1 MWIFLKTYWQ
11 STMKKLAIPLILAL
25 ATFSLTAARPFGDA
39 TGKGILLQYKCNK
52 CHTIESQGIARD
64 GKAPEGKQPPDLSG
78 VGLKHDASW
87 MQKWLLKEVE
97 LDGKKHIKKFS
108 GTDDELKTL
117 TAWLV
122 TLKKK

>member
-1 MWIFLKTYWQ
+1 MNHFQ
-11 STMKKLAIPLILAL
+11 QQTMKKFAIPVLLAL
-25 ATFSLTAARPFGDA
+25 VTFSLTAARPFGDT
-39 TGKGILLQYKCNK
+39 TGKDIFLKYKCNK
-52 CHTIESQGIARD
+52 CHTIESQGIQRD

-97 LDGKKHIKKFS
+97 QNDKKHIKKFS
-108 GTDDELKTL
+108 GSDDELRTL
-117 TAWLV
+117 TTWLA